1 MFENVKIWI
10 FQCWSLFFL
19 LISCFF
25 FDTLEQLGGVTRG
38 KTGYDWLKF
47 GFWPKK
53 REEKSIKTFP
63 QSSVPS
69 WDWVTLWLSRAECTE
84 SPWNCCYLPKSWI
97 FQPSSIPLFGAGW
110 GGAPPLTHKH
120 GKRRI
125 SVRNVPIFMLLV
137 FFPWCFY
144 LKSIVFESEITDS
157 FSMEAEWRWKSAF
170 PLYFDLGSGCW
181 LSKRNVS

>member
-1 MFENVKIWI
+1 MLILVFPPH
-10 FQCWSLFFL
+10 FLFFL
-19 LISCFF
+19 TFLNN
-25 FDTLEQLGGVTRG
+25 LEESLGRKLGMI
-38 KTGYDWLKF
+38 DSNLDF
-47 GFWPKK
+47 GQKK
-53 REEKSIKTFP
+53 GEEKSIKTFP

-97 FQPSSIPLFGAGW
+97 FQPSTIPLFGAGS

-125 SVRNVPIFMLLV
+125 SVRNFPIFML
-137 FFPWCFY
+137 FFFFFSWCFY
-144 LKSIVFESEITDS
+144 LKSIVFESKITDS

-170 PLYFDLGSGCW
+170 PLYFDLGSSCW
-181 LSKRNVS
+181 LSKRDIS